1 MSEGHWKEKNYIKIL
16 KGYRARISYY
26 GMIFFLIAMG
36 KTLADLQ
43 SMTISELIYKLSL
56 G

>member
-1 MSEGHWKEKNYIKIL
+1 MKGLKKKNIYIKFL

-26 GMIFFLIAMG
+26 GMIFFFIAMR

-43 SMTISELIYKLSL
+43 SMTIPEFIYKLFL